1 MVALHGPVD
10 LVKLQAQQM
19 FAVRLKAVKHAA
31 HPLSRLPVSLSRLP
45 VYRVENKLGIAEN
58 GVERCPKELARLVHV
73 GIVLRE
79 RRWRV
84 RYAGAESSPLPL
96 IAARRVAESVAAHA
110 IEVDA

>member
-10 LVKLQAQQM
+10 SAKLQAQQM

-31 HPLSRLPVSLSRLP
+31 HPLSRLP